1 MRCSFLTWQ
10 VIDRRSARPYDGS
23 HGRHRADPILEKE
36 PPMEL
41 NQFADRYVSV
51 WNEPDPERRR
61 QQIAALWVDEGEHY
75 VESGKFVGLDAL
87 ERRVIEAHNE
97 FVRDA
102 GNRFRAV
109 PGARREGDVVTFYW
123 EMLPAK
129 GDTVLGKG
137 LEFMIVTEKGQIIQD
152 FQFYPA

>member
-1 MRCSFLTWQ
+1 
-10 VIDRRSARPYDGS
+10 
-23 HGRHRADPILEKE
+23 
-36 PPMEL
+36 MEL
-41 NQFADRYVSV
+41 NHFADRYVAV
-51 WNEPDPERRR
+51 WNEPDAAKRR

-75 VESGKFVGLDAL
+75 VEATKFVGHEAL
-87 ERRVIEAHNE
+87 ERRVVDAHNE
-97 FVRDA
+97 FVRNG

-123 EMLPAK
+123 EMLAPT

-137 LEFMIVTEKGQIIQD
+137 LEFVILTDRGQIIQD

>member
-1 MRCSFLTWQ
+1 
-10 VIDRRSARPYDGS
+10 
-23 HGRHRADPILEKE
+23 
-36 PPMEL
+36 MEL

-51 WNEPDPERRR
+51 WNEPDPAKRR

-87 ERRVIEAHNE
+87 ERRVGQAHNE

-109 PGARREGDVVTFYW
+109 AGARREGDVVTFYW
-123 EMLPAK
+123 EMLPAR
-129 GDTVLGKG
+129 GETVLGKG